1 MFLASVFY
9 HNKHST
15 HTHTHTHA
23 HTHMYTQE
31 DMYVWGGLYTYVF
44 KCTHIN
50 SCTLFP
56 LMISPT
62 HSAPSTLLCL
72 AKQKE
77 FGQCLLSVLPFSS
90 CVG

>member
-15 HTHTHTHA
+15 HTHA
-23 HTHMYTQE
+23 HTGRR
-31 DMYVWGGLYTYVF
+31 VCVGGLYIYVF